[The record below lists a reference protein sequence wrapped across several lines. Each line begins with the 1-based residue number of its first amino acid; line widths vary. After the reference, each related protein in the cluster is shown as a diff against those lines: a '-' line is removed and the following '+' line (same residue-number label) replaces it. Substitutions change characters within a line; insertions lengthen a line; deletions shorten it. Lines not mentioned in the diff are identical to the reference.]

1 VADDKDV
8 SLRVADIARE
18 WETVRPDIDPTSFSI
33 MLYLLRMAVLERKLE
48 DRVAERFGITSSD
61 ARLLNVVRSGRSSR
75 SLRPSDL
82 GQRLGLSRATIT
94 YRMDRLLEKGLTES
108 ESDARDG
115 RASNI
120 SLTDKGREVVDAFMT
135 EVNEVCLERLAAVD
149 AIPGGREALKTL
161 LEGLVAAWEDA
172 EW

>member
-1 VADDKDV
+1 MADDKDA
-8 SLRVADIARE
+8 SLRVADIARD
-18 WETVRPDIDPTSFSI
+18 WEKVRPDIDPTSFAI
-33 MLYLLRMAVLERKLE
+33 ILYVLRMAVLERKLE

-61 ARLLNVVRSGRSSR
+61 ARLLLVVRGDQRST

-82 GQRLGLSRATIT
+82 GLRLGLSRATIT
-94 YRMDRLLEKGLTES
+94 YRMGRLLDKGLTES
-108 ESDARDG
+108 TFDERDG

-120 SLTDKGREVVDAFMT
+120 TLTPKGREVVDAFMT

-149 AIPGGREALKTL
+149 HIPGGRDALKQL
-161 LEGLVAAWEDA
+161 LGSLVGAWEEA